1 MEPNPLA
8 ALAPPP
14 EELKKRCSRSRY
26 GLGSRSLDDYLD
38 PTGDRP
44 IPPIPASSPQ
54 TLHVRHVRTRSR
66 PASSIYPV
74 SRDVRRTGRNM
85 GSTRQP
91 QPTCGLHAGSP
102 RSTAKRAGHNP
113 QEQSR
118 GPARTCRAR
127 VVLTTTLSTQ
137 SRPRAVRS
145 ARALLG
151 KASGCIR
158 RRGHSRSRG

>member
-1 MEPNPLA
+1 MNGEIA
-8 ALAPPP
+8 AT
-14 EELKKRCSRSRY
+14 SRHVTRPRTI
-26 GLGSRSLDDYLD
+26 LHPDRADTAD
-38 PTGDRP
+38 PGV
-44 IPPIPASSPQ
+44 SPQ

-74 SRDVRRTGRNM
+74 SRDVRRTGEIWSLRANP
-85 GSTRQP
+85 SQ
-91 QPTCGLHAGSP
+91 HAGSP

-127 VVLTTTLSTQ
+127 VVLTTTPSTQ

>member
-26 GLGSRSLDDYLD
+26 GLGSTVGLLTDGPRTRAGRSAD
-38 PTGDRP
+38 P
-44 IPPIPASSPQ
+44 SPQ

-127 VVLTTTLSTQ
+127 VVVLTTTPSTQ

>member
-26 GLGSRSLDDYLD
+26 GLGSEVSSLLRPTAIARSAE
-38 PTGDRP
+38 
-44 IPPIPASSPQ
+44 IPASPQ

-91 QPTCGLHAGSP
+91 QPTCGLQAGSP

-127 VVLTTTLSTQ
+127 VVVLTTTPSTQ